1 MGRGAGEWAVAS
13 GEWGME
19 YRNEITSSAVE
30 SNDLQLIVCPHPL
43 STTRGRI
50 DVLIPAGATVAEH
63 LRAIGCELDRLNARV
78 YIDGRLVP
86 QAEWEWAVPRAG
98 QLLAL
103 QAVPADGGDGGG
115 GKSILG
121 IVAMIGLIVATWYI
135 GGGGALALMPSMV
148 GGWTGAFAAGQIGA
162 TVLAGGVLI
171 GGSLAINAL
180 IPPSR
185 QLDDGMGAGAANP
198 SYFLTGTKNQIL
210 PFGTLPQVL
219 GRHRIYPPY
228 AARPFTEVV
237 GDQHF
242 LRCLF
247 TCGLGPLALSDFKIG
262 ETPLDNYQDVEID
275 IRYGYPN
282 DTPIVGFPDDVYED
296 GLSIPMSGDWIQRT
310 TQPNANEIALE
321 WTFPDG
327 LATFF
332 KDIRDYISLTIT
344 LPVEYRLVGDVSWTV
359 PDVVDLGATA
369 FVETDFAGA
378 NNDIRFAADE
388 VGSFGNAYYI
398 SMVQQAGMIGVSV
411 SIAGGVMT
419 IRYQAG
425 TTAAQVITAV
435 NNAVVVQVGNRDG
448 TSQLTRLIW
457 LTASNKS
464 GNNGT
469 GAVSNFSAYLTG
481 GRNRNNPLDVT
492 GRSRAT
498 FTKVFKFSVP
508 VGQYEVR
515 TRKQTG
521 TLDPTMIHFHDCYFT
536 MLRTIQDDPPTTLAG
551 QCLVYLR
558 IRATDQIHGKLE
570 SFNCIAQTIA
580 KDWTGSEWLEQPTS
594 NPASIYRLLLQ
605 GPANAKPKP
614 DSRMDLTTLQ
624 AFHERCAT
632 NGFTFNAVIDQRT
645 DVRQLRQDVLASGR
659 GTFELRDMLYSVVE
673 DLPQAIPA
681 AVITPRNAWD
691 LKGTKLFLDL
701 PHARKI
707 RFKNEEKN
715 WDDDEMLLPLD
726 GYGITGLDQV
736 RRDAFGQPTT
746 NPEATKFET
755 ADAGVGVTNPTQVFK
770 LERYNQAVAVLR
782 SEWWTV
788 NQDFEQLRC
797 QRGDLVHLNYDT
809 LLVGLGRARIKAVAV
824 DGSGN
829 ATSITIDDPLTME
842 AGKTYGARV
851 RRSSDGAQVLGKLV
865 TVVGAQTVLT
875 FETAIPSATVP
886 AVGDL
891 AALGEY
897 GLESMPCLVRTKTA
911 SQDLQATLTL
921 VPYAPGV
928 QTAADGVIPPF
939 SSYLTLPSQLQ
950 QAPPT
955 PIIESIR
962 SDETVLVQGIDGTLM
977 SRIVI
982 TLAFTSGYHVPA
994 SELLVQIRPIDSLE
1008 PWRQL
1013 RFAPDAVQ
1021 ISIGEVQDGL
1031 AYALQLRTVTMIGQT
1046 SDTVAIEHTVV
1057 GKTTP
1062 PPDVT
1067 GLTYTSD
1074 GIQWAYPEPP
1084 VDFDGFLIRVRPGLS
1099 VVWED
1104 AFQLNAVPITSMSY
1118 PLVPDGSTRI
1128 IMVKA
1133 VDVSGMES
1141 AEPAWIL
1148 QDAAALV
1155 LRNLAETIDEKAL
1168 GFPGV
1173 KTNCTVV
1180 GGNLTA
1186 DSQTLFWANDTALF
1200 WSADSALFWQ
1210 GTYKDLTYVAT
1221 ITPPAQ
1227 WGTGTLRVQLG
1238 ITAQGW
1244 TIEYRPS
1251 STTLFW
1257 SSDSALFWSSDAAL
1271 FWGQTMPEFSTWPGA
1286 LDLPKRQAYEFRIT
1300 AVGGQIAGVISF
1312 FNVLFDMPDL
1322 REVLDRVSIP
1332 SGGGRLPLTKVF
1344 RVIKAVSP
1352 TIVGSDHQAVRVRTL
1367 DTQLSPGPLVQTFD
1381 QAGADVPGQIYA
1393 VVDGY

>member
-1 MGRGAGEWAVAS
+1 M
-13 GEWGME
+13 
-19 YRNEITSSAVE
+19 SAAKPNVVE
-30 SNDLQLIVCPHPL
+30 LNDLRLIVCPNPL
-43 STTRGRI
+43 STTRDRV
-50 DVLIPAGATVAEH
+50 DVPVPAGATVAEH
-63 LRAIGCELDRLNARV
+63 LRAIGCELDRITALV

-86 QAEWEWAVPRAG
+86 RAQWEWAVPQAG

-103 QAVPADGGDGGG
+103 QAVPAGGDDGG

-121 IVAMIGLIVATWYI
+121 IVAMIGLVVASWYI
-135 GGGGALALMPSMV
+135 GGGGLAGILPEGLGM
-148 GGWTGAFAAGQIGA
+148 AFSAGTTA
-162 TVLAGGVLI
+162 SAVLAGGVLI

-185 QLDDGMGAGAANP
+185 QLDDGFGAGAANP
-198 SYFLTGTKNQIL
+198 SYFLTGTKNQLL

-219 GRHRIYPPY
+219 GRHRIFPPY

-275 IRYGYPN
+275 IRYGYPG

-296 GLSIPMSGDWIQRT
+296 GLSIPIGSAFVQRT
-310 TQPNANEIALE
+310 TQPNAREIVLE

-327 LATFF
+327 LGV
-332 KDIRDYISLTIT
+332 RLDYERAHEERVAKIQ

-359 PDVVDLGATA
+359 PDIIDLGATA
-369 FVETDFAGA
+369 FIETDFAGA
-378 NNDIRFAADE
+378 NNDIRFAADA

-411 SIAGGVMT
+411 FIAGGVVT

-425 TTAAQVITAV
+425 ATAAQVITAV
-435 NNAVVVQVGNRDG
+435 NAAVVVQQGNRDG
-448 TSQLTRLIW
+448 TTTLTRLIQ

-464 GNNGT
+464 GNT
-469 GAVSNFSAYLTG
+469 GAGTVSAFSGYLTG
-481 GRNRNNPLDVT
+481 GRDRYNPMEVNSL
-492 GRSRAT
+492 T
-498 FTKVFKFSVP
+498 FTTLRHVVKFEVP
-508 VGQYEVR
+508 AGQYEVR
-515 TRKQTG
+515 TRKVQAMPPVGGAFWIYRDT
-521 TLDPTMIHFHDCYFT
+521 CYFT

-551 QCLVYLR
+551 QCVIYLR
-558 IRATDQIHGKLE
+558 IRATNQIHGQLE
-570 SFNCIAQTIA
+570 AFNCIAQTIA
-580 KDWTGSEWLEQPTS
+580 KDWTGTQWLDRPTN

-614 DSRMDLTTLQ
+614 DSRLDLTTLQ
-624 AFHERCAT
+624 GFHERCTT

-645 DVRQLRQDVLASGR
+645 DVRQLRQDILAAGR
-659 GTFELRDMLYSVVE
+659 GTFDLRDMLYSVVE
-673 DLPQAIPA
+673 DLPQTIPA

-715 WDDDEMLLPLD
+715 WDEDEMLLPLD
-726 GYGITGLDQV
+726 GYGVTGLDQV

-809 LLVGLGRARIKAVAV
+809 LLVGLGRARIKAVTV

-842 AGKTYGARV
+842 AGTTYGARI

-865 TVVGAQTVLT
+865 TVAGAQTVLT

-897 GLESMPCLVRTKTA
+897 GLESMPCLVRAKTA

-928 QTAADGVIPPF
+928 QTAADGIIPPF
-939 SSYLTLPSQLQ
+939 ASYLTLPASLRQG
-950 QAPPT
+950 PPT
-955 PIIESIR
+955 PIVESIR
-962 SDETVLVQGIDGTLM
+962 SDETVLVQGIDGTLTA
-977 SRIVI
+977 RIVI
-982 TLAFTSGYHVPA
+982 TLAFTSGYQVPA
-994 SELLVQIRPIDSLE
+994 SELLVQIRPLESLE
-1008 PWRQL
+1008 PWRTV
-1013 RFAPDAVQ
+1013 RFAPDAAQ
-1021 ISIGEVQDGL
+1021 ISIGEVRDGL
-1031 AYALQLRTVTMIGQT
+1031 AYAVTLRTVTAIGQT
-1046 SDTVAIEHTVV
+1046 SDTVSIEHTVI

-1084 VDFDGFLIRVRPGLS
+1084 VDFDGFLIRVRPGLT

-1104 AFQLNAVPITSMSY
+1104 AFQLNDVPITSMSY

-1141 AEPAWIL
+1141 AAPAWIL

-1186 DSQTLFWANDTALF
+1186 DSQTLFWANDMALF
-1200 WSADSALFWQ
+1200 WSTDSALFWQ

-1227 WGTGTLRVQLG
+1227 WGTGALRVQLG

-1257 SSDSALFWSSDAAL
+1257 SSESVLFWSSDAAL

-1300 AVGGQIAGVISF
+1300 AVGGQIAGVISL

-1332 SGGGRLPLTKVF
+1332 VGGGRLPLTKVF
-1344 RVIKAVSP
+1344 HLIKAVSP

-1381 QAGADVPGQIYA
+1381 QSGADVPGQIYA